1 MGSTAPPHRW
11 CRAASVAA
19 RPVSRVR
26 VLRLLCA
33 LALCACSTPPLEPQ
47 GPQSLAWPHAARSAL
62 ARAYPDLWAE
72 TQGRSGF
79 LALFAGHEALAAR
92 AALADAAQHTLDLQY
107 YIVRPDATTQLLLA
121 RVVQAARRGVRV
133 RLLVDDLDAMGRDP
147 LFIAL
152 ARIPGVEVR
161 LFNPFATRGSPGV
174 WHIVEGLARAA
185 QLNRRMH
192 NKLWIADNAMA
203 VTGGRN
209 LGDEYFDAGRELNF
223 ADLDLLAAGPVVARL
238 SDSFD
243 RYWNSP
249 WAVPMQALALPA
261 HAQSSAP
268 AELEQRLLDADGV
281 FRDSAYAR
289 QLRDSRFA
297 RALKRGELALVPA
310 AAEVVDDAPEKI
322 ALDVDDRALRDGPS
336 SMPPR
341 PDARSLFPAAIR
353 TRLVRAR
360 QEVLLVSPYFV
371 PGARGVEELTALV
384 RRGVRVRVLTNS
396 LASAD
401 RLPLVHAGYA
411 RYRDALARAGVEVHE
426 MRPDDVDA
434 EGWRRPG
441 RTSGAHLHAKAI
453 VIDRE
458 QALVGS
464 MNLDPRSRVSNTE
477 IGLWVDSPVLA
488 QALARR
494 FDEAVAPT
502 RAWRVR
508 WVEDTPGVPH
518 LAWEAEDNGD
528 GHRVL
533 HEPQAALW
541 RRALSRLFSLI
552 VPEALL

>member
-1 MGSTAPPHRW
+1 MARATADGAGRWTARDFAACVAVTLAACATHGSNPSSPHTHAW
-11 CRAASVAA
+11 E
-19 RPVSRVR
+19 RPGSSH
-26 VLRLLCA
+26 L
-33 LALCACSTPPLEPQ
+33 
-47 GPQSLAWPHAARSAL
+47 W
-62 ARAYPDLWAE
+62 RAYPALWTDRA
-72 TQGRSGF
+72 RPSGF
-79 LALFAGHEALAAR
+79 LPLFAGHEALAAR

-152 ARIPGVEVR
+152 ARIDGVEVR
-161 LFNPFATRGSPGV
+161 LFNPFATRGSPGF
-174 WHIVEGLARAA
+174 WHVVEGLARAA

-223 ADLDLLAAGPVVARL
+223 ADLDLLAAGAVVARL

-289 QLRDSRFA
+289 RLRDSRFA
-297 RALKRGELALVPA
+297 RALTRGELALVPA

-322 ALDVDDRALRDGPS
+322 ALDVDDRTPRDGPS

-353 TRLVRAR
+353 TRLIRAR

-384 RRGVRVRVLTNS
+384 QRGVRVRVLTNS

-411 RYRDALARAGVEVHE
+411 RYRDALARAGVELHE

>member
-1 MGSTAPPHRW
+1 M
-11 CRAASVAA
+11 
-19 RPVSRVR
+19 
-26 VLRLLCA
+26 LA
-33 LALCACSTPPLEPQ
+33 LALGACSTPPVQP
-47 GPQSLAWPHAARSAL
+47 PAPMSLAWAHPTRSAL
-62 ARAYPDLWAE
+62 AQAYPAAWSDPA
-72 TQGRSGF
+72 GRSGF
-79 LALFAGHEALAAR
+79 LALFAGQEALAAR

-107 YIVRPDATTQLLLA
+107 YIVRPDATTELLLA

-133 RLLVDDLDAMGRDP
+133 RLLIDDLDAMGQDA

-161 LFNPFATRGSPGV
+161 LFNPFATRGAPGF
-174 WHIVEGLARAA
+174 WHLVEGLARAA

-192 NKLWIADNAMA
+192 NKLWIADSAMA

-209 LGDEYFDAGRELNF
+209 LGEEYFDAGRELNF
-223 ADLDLLAAGPVVARL
+223 ADLDLLAAGPVVKHL

-249 WAVPMQALALPA
+249 WAVPMQALSLPA
-261 HAQSSAP
+261 HEESSSP
-268 AELEQRLLDADGV
+268 AELARQLLDAQGG

-297 RALKRGELALVPA
+297 RALKRGELTLVPA
-310 AAEVVDDAPEKI
+310 AAEVVDDAPDKI
-322 ALDVDDRALRDGPS
+322 DPGGDNGRLDEHPTPS
-336 SMPPR
+336 
-341 PDARSLFPAAIR
+341 AATVTTRSLFPAAVR
-353 TRLVRAR
+353 ARLARAR
-360 QEVLLVSPYFV
+360 QELILVSPYFV
-371 PGARGVEELTALV
+371 PGGRGVEELGALA

-401 RLPLVHAGYA
+401 RLPLVHAGYT
-411 RYRDALARAGVEVHE
+411 RYRDALARAGVELHE

-441 RTSGAHLHAKAI
+441 RSSGAHLHAKAI

-458 QALVGS
+458 QVLVGS
-464 MNLDPRSRVSNTE
+464 MNLDPRSRLSNTE
-477 IGLWVDSPVLA
+477 LGLWVNSPVLA

-508 WVEDTPGVPH
+508 WVDDGREVPH
-518 LAWEAEDNGD
+518 LAWEAEENGD
-528 GHRVL
+528 RQRLL